1 MNDTLVEFIAME
13 NISFAKV
20 DKSSLRKLLFTG
32 NPDYVSP
39 SSTTIKQ
46 LMYKKSNIVEAALR
60 KEIIKD
66 SVDAGHM
73 TVSIMFDGGSAKDR
87 MKSKKHAITI
97 HRTTKEFEIKMD
109 NIRLD
114 KCVGN
119 LLANIFWTIVY
130 KVLGSFGYE
139 PHSSQYNH

>member
-1 MNDTLVEFIAME
+1 ME

-20 DKSSLRKLLFTG
+20 DKSSLRKLLFRG
-32 NPDYVSP
+32 NPDYLSP
-39 SSTTIKQ
+39 SITIKQ
-46 LMYKKSNIVEAALR
+46 LVNKKSNIVEAAL
-60 KEIIKD
+60 KKKISKD
-66 SVDAGHM
+66 SVDAGHI
-73 TVSIMFDGGSAKDR
+73 TVSIMFDGGSAKDK

-109 NIRLD
+109 TIRLD

-119 LLANIFWTIVY
+119 LLADIFWTKVY